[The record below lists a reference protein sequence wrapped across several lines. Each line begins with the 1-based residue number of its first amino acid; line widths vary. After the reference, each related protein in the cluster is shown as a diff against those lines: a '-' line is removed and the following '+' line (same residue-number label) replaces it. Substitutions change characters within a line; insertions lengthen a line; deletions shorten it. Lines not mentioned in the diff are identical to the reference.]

1 MQESKKKNKRFFQ
14 KLKDKYR
21 LIITNEDTFEEKL
34 SFRLSRLNVFVI
46 GGSLVILLVIITTII
61 IAYTPLKEYIPGY
74 SGIQKKDLYDLK
86 IKTDSLEEALIQ
98 KEIYILNIR
107 QIIMG
112 EELLLTDTAKK
123 EQKKIEKDDIRWF
136 RSAEDSMLRKEVEN
150 IDKYSLVFDAKDI
163 KQQKEHFLFFKP
175 IDGVISNKFEPH
187 KKHFGIDIV
196 AAENTAIKS
205 VMSGRVIFASR
216 TIESGNTL
224 IVQHQNGIISVYK
237 HCASLLK
244 KDGDYVSEKEV
255 IAIIGN
261 TGSLSFGTHLHFELW
276 INAKAVDPEL
286 FIKF

>member
-112 EELLLTDTAKK
+112 EELLLTDTTKK
-123 EQKKIEKDDIRWF
+123 EQKKIEKEEIQWL
-136 RSAEDSMLRKEVEN
+136 RSSEDSILRKEVEN

-163 KQQKEHFLFFKP
+163 KQQKEHFLLFKP

>member
-1 MQESKKKNKRFFQ
+1 MQESEKKNKWFFQ

-46 GGSLVILLVIITTII
+46 GGSFAIILVFLTTII

-74 SGIQKKDLYDLK
+74 SGIKKKDLYDLK

-123 EQKKIEKDDIRWF
+123 EQKKIKKEDIQWL
-136 RSAEDSMLRKEVEN
+136 RSSEDSILRKEVEN
-150 IDKYSLVFDAKDI
+150 IDKYSLTFDANYLKY
-163 KQQKEHFLFFKP
+163 QKESFLFYKP
-175 IDGVISNKFEPH
+175 IDGVITNKFNPH
-187 KKHFGIDIV
+187 RKHFGIDIV